1 MTSIISTICDKWN
14 KIYSKDCYKAS
25 LIDSV
30 LPVLET
36 DKNARFKKLIIK
48 EIRET
53 VVFPVL
59 SVSCE
64 TRLDSMKEKCDA
76 IALYEN
82 SDGTYSLLLIEMKS
96 GFDTQKLFYARTQIQ
111 QSAVKIM
118 SLLSSIKEYRK
129 LQISPYG
136 IIVSLAPNSDR
147 EDYLSKISML
157 PPEEQGNERFA
168 LNLYANSGRDAVV
181 INEDNGSIEQE
192 SLPFPFPFRYYASEG
207 EELVINLPVK

>member
-1 MTSIISTICDKWN
+1 MTSVVSTIFNKWN
-14 KIYSKDCYKAS
+14 KLYSKSCYKAS
-25 LIDSV
+25 LINSV
-30 LPVLET
+30 FIVPET
-36 DKNARFKKLIIK
+36 DKNARFKKLT
-48 EIRET
+48 IRGMHDT
-53 VVFPVL
+53 VVFPVS
-59 SVSCE
+59 SVGCE
-64 TRLDSMKEKCDA
+64 TRLGSMKEKCDA

-96 GFDTQKLFYARTQIQ
+96 GFDTDKLFYARTQIQ

-129 LQISPYG
+129 LRIFPYG
-136 IIVSLAPNSDR
+136 IIVSLAPNSDC

-157 PPEEQGNERFA
+157 SPEEQGNDRFA
-168 LNLYANSGRDAVV
+168 LNLYANNGRGAVV

-192 SLPFPFPFRYYASEG
+192 ALPFPFSFHYYASEG